1 MYTFEEIKKI
11 ILKENGRPKQISSNV
26 YTDDIK
32 DWIMVNIKGNST
44 LQGKLWCIAHNLYE
58 VPNCANPKCNNNT
71 KYHNK
76 FNEGFRKF
84 CGDPKCIFD
93 HPETKEKYK
102 STSLKNWGT
111 EHPLLNKHFRE
122 ELKNIVEERH
132 GSKYAMQSSECKE
145 KYKSTSLK
153 NWGTEHPLMST
164 EVQNKIKNSLL
175 INIGYEYPAQ
185 NYDIMKRIMDN
196 RKCRTVSYNERLYY
210 QGKYE
215 LYFLN
220 EMERL
225 GYLDYIENGLT
236 FKYDFLNKT
245 RLYVSD
251 FYIPLKNE
259 IIEIKSHWTYNKR
272 GTDKTLENKNI
283 AKKNKV
289 LELGYN
295 FKFLIDYSEIDNY
308 IKTFT
313 NNE

>member
-93 HPETKEKYK
+93 HPET
-102 STSLKNWGT
+102 
-111 EHPLLNKHFRE
+111 
-122 ELKNIVEERH
+122 
-132 GSKYAMQSSECKE
+132 KE